1 MSLIDPRLA
10 EILVCPV
17 DHGELAEN
25 EPNSTLDCQSCG
37 RQYPVENGIPVMLV
51 TENEE
56 KIDD

>member
-1 MSLIDPRLA
+1 
-10 EILVCPV
+10 V

-37 RQYPVENGIPVMLV
+37 REYPVENGIPVMLV

-56 KIDD
+56 KTDD